1 MYEIILP
8 TIVAFIATFWFTPK
22 IMKYL
27 SAIGVLGIDQ
37 QKKNK
42 PRLPSSG
49 GVAVAFGIFF
59 GFLSYI
65 AIATFVLHRVDLMP
79 MLASMIAIE
88 TITVIGFLDDI
99 AVDRAKSADSSGTVE
114 YRRGLKQ
121 WQKALMVLPA
131 AIPLMAINAGH
142 TTMIFPFI
150 GPVEFG
156 LLYPL
161 LLVPLGVLCVSNATN
176 MLAGINGLESGMGS
190 VALAGL
196 GLFALVLGRTEAAVT
211 AVVTVAALLAFAYY
225 NWYPARILPGD
236 SLTYLIGSVIVST
249 AIIGNIE
256 KFGMVIFAPWIIE
269 AFIKL
274 CHGFRATSLG
284 KLAKDGSL
292 KPRNDRVES
301 LTHVVM
307 RLGNLREDRV
317 ALVFVAV
324 EAAIV
329 AATLGLWLLK
339 VI

>member
-1 MYEIILP
+1 
-8 TIVAFIATFWFTPK
+8 
-22 IMKYL
+22 
-27 SAIGVLGIDQ
+27 
-37 QKKNK
+37 
-42 PRLPSSG
+42 
-49 GVAVAFGIFF
+49 
-59 GFLSYI
+59 
-65 AIATFVLHRVDLMP
+65 
-79 MLASMIAIE
+79 
-88 TITVIGFLDDI
+88 
-99 AVDRAKSADSSGTVE
+99 
-114 YRRGLKQ
+114 
-121 WQKALMVLPA
+121 
-131 AIPLMAINAGH
+131 
-142 TTMIFPFI
+142 
-150 GPVEFG
+150 
-156 LLYPL
+156 
-161 LLVPLGVLCVSNATN
+161 